1 MEACKKLEKIWSLD
15 LTYLD
20 SRSRTKLIEEV
31 ILCKL
36 VFAIAETEEVKLA
49 LQELA
54 DTHGCSLTE
63 MVKRLTKEE
72 LREIVQRV
80 APDALLV
87 HLH

>member
-1 MEACKKLEKIWSLD
+1 
-15 LTYLD
+15 
-20 SRSRTKLIEEV
+20 
-31 ILCKL
+31 L